1 MDHTTVMLAAMLP
14 GVLNNLEIP
23 PKSNPKAVEQSLCQ
37 TKSSA
42 LLDER

>member
-1 MDHTTVMLAAMLP
+1 MDYTTALLAAMLP

-23 PKSNPKAVEQSLCQ
+23 HKSNTEAVEQYLCQ

-42 LLDER
+42 LLGE